1 MVELSVPSKQSLMR
15 KRKVSDSLNKSCVK
29 TTQAV
34 PDVANAL
41 WLTTLTPQDSS
52 VHLTCHNSFMGI
64 LAKNHVL
71 QALNKQRD
79 LRIKSCTFVN
89 CRCVGGICCK

>member
-1 MVELSVPSKQSLMR
+1 MVELSIPSKQSLMR

-52 VHLTCHNSFMGI
+52 VHLTCDNYFIVI

-71 QALNKQRD
+71 QALNKHRQ
-79 LRIKSCTFVN
+79 I
-89 CRCVGGICCK
+89 